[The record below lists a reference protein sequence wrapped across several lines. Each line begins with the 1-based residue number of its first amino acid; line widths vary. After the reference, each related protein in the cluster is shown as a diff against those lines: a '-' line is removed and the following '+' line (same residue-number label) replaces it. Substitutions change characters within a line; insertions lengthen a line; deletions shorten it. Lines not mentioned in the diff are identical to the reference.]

1 MTDNKLRCAMI
12 YRLEGS
18 GPTAVVLA
26 SYDHAAQYETHGGS
40 DQQGLY
46 GGKGGDYAKAVSKV
60 IGNDPPGGLAEGGKV
75 GGFKVVQSDQ
85 HQVVYGA
92 DKDGLCYCVITGL
105 GYQSRV
111 AIQFLEELATEFS
124 AKFGADA
131 KTAKENALNK
141 KAKKILTPICKKY
154 EDPGNVD
161 KAQKVLGQVEK
172 VKGTMQ
178 DNIANMLKNTE
189 QAESLAE
196 KSDQLNEQA
205 SVFKKN
211 SKTLKKQMAWK
222 NLKMTLIL
230 GGVVIIILIVILVPL
245 IVKLKQLAK

>member
-1 MTDNKLRCAMI
+1 
-12 YRLEGS
+12 
-18 GPTAVVLA
+18 
-26 SYDHAAQYETHGGS
+26 
-40 DQQGLY
+40 
-46 GGKGGDYAKAVSKV
+46 
-60 IGNDPPGGLAEGGKV
+60 
-75 GGFKVVQSDQ
+75 
-85 HQVVYGA
+85 
-92 DKDGLCYCVITGL
+92 VITGL

-111 AIQFLEELATEFS
+111 AIQFLEELATEWSSQF
-124 AKFGADA
+124 AADA
-131 KTAKENALNK
+131 KKAAENSLNK
-141 KAKKILTPICKKY
+141 KSKKTLQAMCKKY

-161 KAQKVLGQVEK
+161 KALKVIGQVDK
-172 VKGTMQ
+172 VKGQMQ

-230 GGVVIIILIVILVPL
+230 GGVVAIILIVILVPL
-245 IVKLKQLAK
+245 IMKLKG

>member
-12 YRLEGS
+12 YRLEGGGS
-18 GPTAVVLA
+18 PKPVILA
-26 SYDHAAQYETHGGS
+26 SYDHANQYESHGGA
-40 DQQGLY
+40 DGGLY
-46 GGKGGDYAKAVSKV
+46 GGKGGDYAKAVAKV

-111 AIQFLEELATEFS
+111 AIQFLEELASEFS
-124 AKFGADA
+124 KKFGTDA
-131 KTAKENALNK
+131 KKAAENSLNK
-141 KAKKILTPICKKY
+141 KSKNIMSAMCKKY
-154 EDPGNVD
+154 EDPANVD
-161 KAQKVLGQVEK
+161 SATKVLGQVEK
-172 VKGTMQ
+172 VKGQMQ

-205 SVFKKN
+205 SVFKKS

-230 GGVVIIILIVILVPL
+230 GGVVVLVLIVILVPL